1 MVNYC
6 RVLGFHREKD
16 LHFYRLPQ
24 VSTNQGEDGQN
35 IPENRRRLWLV
46 KLNQDFSGKN
56 VDNIRVCS
64 AHFISGNI
72 SFKSKSVNINKTKSS
87 ILAKIFNINFC

>member
-6 RVLGFHREKD
+6 RVLGCHNRSDREKD
-16 LHFYRLPQ
+16 LHFYRLPY
-24 VSTNQGEDGQN
+24 VITNQGEDGHN
-35 IPENRRRLWLV
+35 ISADRRRLWLA

-72 SFKSKSVNINKTKSS
+72 SF
-87 ILAKIFNINFC
+87 

>member
-6 RVLGFHREKD
+6 RVLGCHNREKD
-16 LHFYRLPQ
+16 LHFYRLPY
-24 VSTNQGEDGQN
+24 VITNQCEDSHN
-35 IPENRRRLWLV
+35 ISADRRRLWLA
-46 KLNQDFSGKN
+46 KLNQDFSAKN

-72 SFKSKSVNINKTKSS
+72 SF
-87 ILAKIFNINFC
+87 